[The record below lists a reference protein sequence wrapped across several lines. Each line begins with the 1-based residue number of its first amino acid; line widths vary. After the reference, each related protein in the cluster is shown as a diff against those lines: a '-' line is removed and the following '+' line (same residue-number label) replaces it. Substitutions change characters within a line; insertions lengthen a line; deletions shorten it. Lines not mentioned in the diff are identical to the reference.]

1 MGLKSAVELFR
12 ESVKAL
18 KDEGLYIPSEPHNHH
33 MALCEAVALTK
44 IAADVQAQQI
54 MYERMKEQSNT
65 LPDIRK

>member
-33 MALCEAVALTK
+33 MALCE
-44 IAADVQAQQI
+44 
-54 MYERMKEQSNT
+54 RMKEQSNT